1 MWFPVDFWHAEAVY
15 PMQIG
20 VMRENRVG
28 ENFTPFSW
36 PPCAPPG
43 GGGEPLRAAKDC
55 QTTGLLNSLFRSK
68 IPCVT
73 VEHQL
78 ETWPRVGKKT
88 FFFFSTPLWRHNAPK
103 STRYPEI
110 RMRQRLLPLF
120 SYLPL
125 LQPPPSPHDRRR
137 EKGTFWMGNNRKLH
151 ERGLKSVIPRACAV
165 GWGRHP
171 HHRRVVSAFWAV
183 ADIPI
188 SILETVQ
195 KLQAIEYWPKF
206 FPMII

>member
-1 MWFPVDFWHAEAVY
+1 MWFLVNFRQAEAVY
-15 PMQIG
+15 ALQNG

-78 ETWPRVGKKT
+78 ET
-88 FFFFSTPLWRHNAPK
+88 
-103 STRYPEI
+103 
-110 RMRQRLLPLF
+110 
-120 SYLPL
+120 
-125 LQPPPSPHDRRR
+125 
-137 EKGTFWMGNNRKLH
+137 
-151 ERGLKSVIPRACAV
+151 
-165 GWGRHP
+165 
-171 HHRRVVSAFWAV
+171 
-183 ADIPI
+183 
-188 SILETVQ
+188 
-195 KLQAIEYWPKF
+195 
-206 FPMII
+206 